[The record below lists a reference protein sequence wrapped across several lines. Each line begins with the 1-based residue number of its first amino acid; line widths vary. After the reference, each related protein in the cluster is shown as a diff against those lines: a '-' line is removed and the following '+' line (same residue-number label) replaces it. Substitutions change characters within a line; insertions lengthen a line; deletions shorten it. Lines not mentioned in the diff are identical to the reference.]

1 MEAAGHHPDGVSYAL
16 LLEVMMERG
25 NVDSCTEVLQHVLAV
40 GDERVVGEVRGW
52 VGGAWVCVYVCV
64 CVCVGV

>member
-40 GDERVVGEVRGW
+40 GDERVVGEVR
-52 VGGAWVCVYVCV
+52 VSVWVCVCLCACVWVCG
-64 CVCVGV
+64 CV